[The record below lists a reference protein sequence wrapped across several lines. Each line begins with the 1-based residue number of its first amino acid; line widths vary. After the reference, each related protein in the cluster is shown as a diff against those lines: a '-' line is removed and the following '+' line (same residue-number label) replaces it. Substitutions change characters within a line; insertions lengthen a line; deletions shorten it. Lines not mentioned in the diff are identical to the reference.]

1 MAKLMNFDAE
11 TLSSSLEDTRPRPR
25 VGVKFCTFGS
35 VAQTFFPFQPQFFLQ
50 TFISAR
56 LFM

>member
-11 TLSSSLEDTRPRPR
+11 TLSSSLEDTPPRPR

-35 VAQTFFPFQPQFFLQ
+35 VASTFFTFQL
-50 TFISAR
+50 
-56 LFM
+56 